1 MQRSLSFGSVGAAGP
16 YLAPA
21 PFAVAA
27 NAFQRVSA
35 PAAAAVVASSVGLGV
50 ARALWAQARRTQRR
64 RQVDR
69 WLAWG
74 IGQPPPD
81 ELIRDRMAQLVSPRG
96 RRALAGSLR
105 GVRRQGAH
113 PAVYRSS
120 VVNTRAAA
128 ANHAGLERL
137 AARLDALEQPVAAR
151 GVARTIELLTDGT
164 GPLYNRARA
173 ADLGRALERALGA
186 L

>member
-1 MQRSLSFGSVGAAGP
+1 MQRSRSFWAVGVAGP

-21 PFAVAA
+21 PLAVAA
-27 NAFQRVSA
+27 TAFQRLSA
-35 PAAAAVVASSVGLGV
+35 PAAAAVVASSLGLGV
-50 ARALWAQARRTQRR
+50 ARALWAHARLAQRR

-74 IGQPPPD
+74 VGQPPPD
-81 ELIRDRMAQLVSPRG
+81 ELIRERMAQLVSPR
-96 RRALAGSLR
+96 RRCSLAGSVR
-105 GVRRQGAH
+105 GIRKQAVR

-128 ANHAGLERL
+128 ANSTGLERL
-137 AARLDALEQPVAAR
+137 AARLDALDEPVTAR
-151 GVARTIELLTDGT
+151 GVARTVELLTDGT
-164 GPLYNRARA
+164 GPLYDQARA
-173 ADLGRALERALGA
+173 AELGRALEQALSA